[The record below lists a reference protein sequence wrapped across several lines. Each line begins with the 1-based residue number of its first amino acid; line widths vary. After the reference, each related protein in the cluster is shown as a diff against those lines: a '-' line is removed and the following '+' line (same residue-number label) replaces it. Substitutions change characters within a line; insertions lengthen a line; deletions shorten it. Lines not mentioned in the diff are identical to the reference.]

1 MTPAELLV
9 AYAAD
14 FEASFIDDEWTRLE
28 KYFAADA
35 VYEVKGIANFNCRIE
50 GPTAIFAGM
59 KKSLDGFDRKLE
71 SRTIAITSE
80 LDATD
85 DTVEL
90 DWKVTYTK
98 TGAPPFELIGHS
110 FVRVRDGKIV
120 ELVDSYTPEMDKA
133 AIEWV
138 LAYGPDLTGSYV

>member
-1 MTPAELLV
+1 MNPTELLV

-28 KYFAADA
+28 KYFAPTA
-35 VYEVKGIANFNCRIE
+35 VYEVKGISAFTCRIE
-50 GPTAIFAGM
+50 GPAAIFAGM
-59 KKSLDGFDRKLE
+59 KKSLDGFDRALD

-80 LDATD
+80 LDETAD
-85 DTVEL
+85 GVDL

-98 TGAPPFELIGHS
+98 AGAPPFELIGHT
-110 FVRVRDGKIV
+110 FVRVLDGKIV
-120 ELVDSYTPEMDKA
+120 ELVDSYTPEMDKT

-138 LAYGPDLTGSYV
+138 LAYAPGLTGSYV

>member
-1 MTPAELLV
+1 M

-14 FEASFIDDEWTRLE
+14 FEESFIDDEWTRLD

-35 VYEVKGIANFNCRIE
+35 VYEVKGIANFTCRIE

-59 KKSLDGFDRKLE
+59 KKSLDGFDRKLD
-71 SRTIAITSE
+71 SRTIAVTS
-80 LDATD
+80 DI
-85 DTVEL
+85 DTTADSVAL

-98 TGAPPFELIGHS
+98 AGAPPLELIGHT
-110 FVRVRDGKIV
+110 FARVRDDKIV

-138 LAYGPDLTGSYV
+138 LAYGPDLTGAYV